1 MQYKAKTMYHFGVK
15 MLMKKEWFFALFK
28 SSLHFYYADV
38 DIANFS
44 QEFVFIHSVDL
55 GNKISKVEKTFP
67 YLAEVNLLYLIAS
80 FTGAGRDGHTG

>member
-1 MQYKAKTMYHFGVK
+1 MIFRTFQK
-15 MLMKKEWFFALFK
+15 
-28 SSLHFYYADV
+28 SLHFYYADV
-38 DIANFS
+38 DIASCS

-55 GNKISKVEKTFP
+55 GNKISQVEKTFP